1 MYEHPK
7 IDRDKIT
14 PSEALN
20 LLIEGNQR
28 FINNIKRQH
37 DMLSVRDEIKDKQH
51 PFASI
56 LGCSD
61 SRTTVELIFDQNLG
75 DLFSVRLAGN
85 IASKEAIGSLEFSC
99 TKLGSKVIV
108 VMGHSNCG
116 AIKAACDKYEG
127 GNVGEIIK
135 LIKPAVESEKSITNK
150 DHRDSKNELFVE
162 KVCFLNVQRQI
173 EVILKHSPII
183 NQMVE
188 DKKIG
193 IVGGVYSLSSGLF
206 EIDIDNSNLSQL

>member
-1 MYEHPK
+1 MYKHPK

>member
-1 MYEHPK
+1 MYKHPK

-14 PSEALN
+14 PSEAFD

-28 FINNIKRQH
+28 FINNVKRQH
-37 DMLSVRDEIKDKQH
+37 DMLSVRDEIKDKQY

-85 IASKEAIGSLEFSC
+85 IASREAIGSLEFSC
-99 TKLGSKVIV
+99 KQLGSKVIV

-116 AIKAACDKYEG
+116 AVKAACDEYKG

-135 LIKPAVESEKSITNK
+135 LIEPAVEAETSISDQEQRNSQN
-150 DHRDSKNELFVE
+150 DLFVK
-162 KVCFLNVQRQI
+162 KVCFLNVRKQI
-173 EVILKHSPII
+173 ERILHLSPII
-183 NQMVE
+183 NEMVN
-188 DKKIG
+188 DKKIA
-193 IVGGVYSLSSGLF
+193 IIGGVYSLSSGLF
-206 EIDIDNSNLSQL
+206 VIDSEN

>member
-14 PSEALN
+14 PSEALD

-28 FINNIKRQH
+28 FINNVKRQH

-85 IASKEAIGSLEFSC
+85 IASREAIGSLEFSC
-99 TKLGSKVIV
+99 NQLGSKVII

-116 AIKAACDKYEG
+116 AVKAACDEYKG
-127 GNVGEIIK
+127 GNVGEIVK
-135 LIKPAVESEKSITNK
+135 LIKPAVEAERSIIDQDQRNSQN
-150 DHRDSKNELFVE
+150 DLFVE
-162 KVCFLNVQRQI
+162 KVCFLNVRKQI
-173 EVILKHSPII
+173 ERILHLSPII
-183 NQMVE
+183 NEMVN
-188 DKKIG
+188 DKKIA
-193 IVGGVYSLSSGLF
+193 IIGGVYSLSSGLF
-206 EIDIDNSNLSQL
+206 VIDSEN

>member
-1 MYEHPK
+1 MYKHPK

-14 PSEALN
+14 PSEALD

-28 FINNIKRQH
+28 FIHNVKRQH

-85 IASKEAIGSLEFSC
+85 IASREAIGSLEFSC
-99 TKLGSKVIV
+99 KQLGSKVIV

-116 AIKAACDKYEG
+116 AVKAACDEYKG

-135 LIKPAVESEKSITNK
+135 LIEPAVEAETSISDQEQRNSQN
-150 DHRDSKNELFVE
+150 DLFVE
-162 KVCFLNVQRQI
+162 KVCFLNVRKQI
-173 EVILKHSPII
+173 ERILHLSPII
-183 NQMVE
+183 SEMVK
-188 DKKIG
+188 DKKIA
-193 IVGGVYSLSSGLF
+193 IIGGVYSLSSGLF
-206 EIDIDNSNLSQL
+206 EIDSESSIFS

>member
-1 MYEHPK
+1 MYKHPK

-14 PSEALN
+14 PSEALD

-28 FINNIKRQH
+28 FINNVKRQH

-85 IASKEAIGSLEFSC
+85 IASREAIGSLEFSC
-99 TKLGSKVIV
+99 KQLGSKVIV

-116 AIKAACDKYEG
+116 AVKAACDEYKG

-135 LIKPAVESEKSITNK
+135 LIEPAVEAETSISDQEQRNSQN
-150 DHRDSKNELFVE
+150 DLFV
-162 KVCFLNVQRQI
+162 KRVCFLNVRKQI
-173 EVILKHSPII
+173 ERILHLSPII
-183 NQMVE
+183 NEMVNN
-188 DKKIG
+188 KKIA
-193 IVGGVYSLSSGLF
+193 IIGGVYSLSSGLF
-206 EIDIDNSNLSQL
+206 VIDSEN

>member
-1 MYEHPK
+1 MYKHPK

-14 PSEALN
+14 PSEALD

-28 FINNIKRQH
+28 FINNVKRQH

-85 IASKEAIGSLEFSC
+85 IASREAIGSLEFSC
-99 TKLGSKVIV
+99 KQLGSKVIV

-116 AIKAACDKYEG
+116 AVKAACDEYKG

-135 LIKPAVESEKSITNK
+135 LIEPAVEAERSISDQDQRNSQN
-150 DHRDSKNELFVE
+150 DLFVE
-162 KVCFLNVQRQI
+162 KVCFLNVRKQI
-173 EVILKHSPII
+173 ERILHLSPII
-183 NQMVE
+183 NEMVN
-188 DKKIG
+188 DKKIA
-193 IVGGVYSLSSGLF
+193 IIGGVYSLSSGLF
-206 EIDIDNSNLSQL
+206 VIDSES

>member
-1 MYEHPK
+1 MYKHPK

-85 IASKEAIGSLEFSC
+85 IASREAIGSLVFSC
-99 TKLGSKVIV
+99 KQLGSKVIV

-116 AIKAACDKYEG
+116 AVKAACDEYKG

-135 LIKPAVESEKSITNK
+135 LIEPAVEAEKSIGDKEQRNSQN
-150 DHRDSKNELFVE
+150 DLFVE
-162 KVCFLNVQRQI
+162 KVCFLNIKKQI
-173 EVILKHSPII
+173 ERILHLSPII
-183 NQMVE
+183 NEMVN
-188 DKKIG
+188 DKKIA
-193 IVGGVYSLSSGLF
+193 IIGGVYSLSSGLF
-206 EIDIDNSNLSQL
+206 VIDSES

>member
-1 MYEHPK
+1 MYKHPK

-14 PSEALN
+14 PSEALD

-28 FINNIKRQH
+28 FINNVKRQH